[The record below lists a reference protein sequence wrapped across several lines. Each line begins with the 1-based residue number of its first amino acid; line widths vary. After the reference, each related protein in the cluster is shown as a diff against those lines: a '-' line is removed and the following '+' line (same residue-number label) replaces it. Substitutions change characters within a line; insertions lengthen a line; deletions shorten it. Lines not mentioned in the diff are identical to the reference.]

1 MQSLPDIAFAVLA
14 RGLVLAAAFASNGKG
29 RRRSSY
35 YRRHDGPG
43 LVYHRPVDRA
53 PGSVPDA
60 ADQLRAVDKAKFHKK
75 PLLRF
80 EEGKVFAAAE
90 AAVREAG
97 VPWRVFAQVS
107 LGEVLGCED
116 REGFNAINAKRV
128 DLLIVDG
135 GYAPIAAIEYQGSG
149 HHLSNT
155 AAARDAV
162 KKEALRK
169 AEIGYIEITQHDGP
183 ADVRREISRLAFA
196 RARTGTLGAMRRAAG
211 G

>member
-1 MQSLPDIAFAVLA
+1 MYDRQTYH
-14 RGLVLAAAFASNGKG
+14 ASSG
-29 RRRSSY
+29 RIL
-35 YRRHDGPG
+35 GT
-43 LVYHRPVDRA
+43 
-53 PGSVPDA
+53 
-60 ADQLRAVDKAKFHKK
+60 ADQLRAVERAEFHKK

-80 EEGKVFAAAE
+80 QECKVFVAAE

-116 REGFNAINAKRV
+116 RDGFHSINAKRV

-169 AEIGYIEITQHDGP
+169 AGIGYIEITQDDGP
-183 ADVRREISRLAFA
+183 ADVRREISRLAFV

-211 G
+211 GG

>member
-1 MQSLPDIAFAVLA
+1 M
-14 RGLVLAAAFASNGKG
+14 
-29 RRRSSY
+29 
-35 YRRHDGPG
+35 
-43 LVYHRPVDRA
+43 
-53 PGSVPDA
+53 PDA
-60 ADQLRAVDKAKFHKK
+60 ADQLRAVEKAEFHKK

-80 EEGKVFAAAE
+80 EECKVFVAAE

-107 LGEVLGCED
+107 LGEVLGCDD
-116 REGFNAINAKRV
+116 RDGFNAINAKRV

-149 HHLSNT
+149 HYLSDT

-169 AEIGYIEITQHDGP
+169 AGIGYIEITQDDGP
-183 ADVRREISRLAFA
+183 ADVRREIGRLAFA